1 MEIGL
6 LNIQGLTKHKLM
18 EIERE
23 MNKHKIL
30 CITETRQKV
39 DGLNLSKG
47 LLKIESHRE
56 KTDKKGGG
64 FMVIYSCGEDIE
76 IEKMETKHKDIMLV
90 KCYF

>member
-1 MEIGL
+1 
-6 LNIQGLTKHKLM
+6 M

-30 CITETRQKV
+30 CLTGTHQKV

-56 KTDKKGGG
+56 KTEKKVEG
-64 FMVIYSCGEDIE
+64 
-76 IEKMETKHKDIMLV
+76 LW
-90 KCYF
+90 